1 MAENKMKEV
10 AKLLGIEMYVP
21 FYIKNSKGVL
31 SICNPC
37 MLRDDF
43 LYDSDNHAC
52 PMTLNYLLNGVYE
65 IERPV
70 LDDVEKRYLE
80 GVLRPFKDRVVF
92 VEKMYDDYSN
102 VHEEE
107 EYIEVSLKHHNFEYE
122 DTLTFPFFKK
132 DTMYKGMTPNKK
144 YTLKELGLFEDEI

>member
-65 IERPV
+65 IERPI

-80 GVLRPFKDRVVF
+80 GVLKPFKDRVEF
-92 VEKMYDDYSN
+92 IEKCEQCMPGKGYKEYIIIAISSNIGYSN
-102 VHEEE
+102 HEDVPMP
-107 EYIEVSLKHHNFEYE
+107 YFE
-122 DTLTFPFFKK
+122 KG
-132 DTMYKGMTPNKK
+132 TMYKGTEVNKQ
-144 YTLKELGLFEDEI
+144 YTLEELGLFQD